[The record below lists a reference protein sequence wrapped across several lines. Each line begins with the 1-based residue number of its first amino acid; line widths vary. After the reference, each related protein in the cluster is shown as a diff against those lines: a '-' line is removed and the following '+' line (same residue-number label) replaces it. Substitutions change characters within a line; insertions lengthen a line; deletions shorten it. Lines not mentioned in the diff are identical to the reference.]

1 MPDNNHLNKEIG
13 IKTVNMLE
21 SIVSSKESKMIE
33 LLANKDKTP
42 DDEYQKA
49 HKILLNEILNLRKR
63 ILRELDVL
71 IKYEEDSLG
80 ISGNNMNIENSL
92 EDQPIKIILSIGEK
106 INHVYL
112 YDLVSECYGQV
123 KQNLDKTFTISF
135 TNTEEALNKDT
146 PYNRCQLFLSII
158 KDFGCDIKSNEF

>member
-71 IKYEEDSLG
+71 IKHEEDSLG

-135 TNTEEALNKDT
+135 TNTEESLNKDT
-146 PYNRCQLFLSII
+146 PYNRCKIFVSIV
-158 KDFGCDIKSNEF
+158 KNFGCDVQSNEF